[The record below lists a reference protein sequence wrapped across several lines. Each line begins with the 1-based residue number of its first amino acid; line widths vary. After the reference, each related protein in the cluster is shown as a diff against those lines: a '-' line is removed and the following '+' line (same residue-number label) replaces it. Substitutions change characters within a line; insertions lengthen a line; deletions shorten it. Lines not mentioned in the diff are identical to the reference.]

1 MRKKPLLLLQL
12 GEPPQEIAAQVGE
25 QADWFNAALAELG
38 YPIHLVR
45 PDLGLALPAYAEVS
59 AVMISGSWAMV
70 TDRLPWSERTGA
82 WLRDAFHAGMPMLGI
97 CYGHQLLAHALGG
110 TVGDNPN
117 GLEMGLLPVTLT
129 AQAQDDALLGSFP
142 SHFTAYLTHKQ
153 SVLVPPVG
161 AQVLATSDMDHC
173 QIIRY
178 SDRVLSS
185 QFHPEFTAD
194 TMLAC
199 ISRNETALKR
209 LGRDV
214 DEMRQLGEKP
224 IWARRLLLDFVNRFA

>member
-1 MRKKPLLLLQL
+1 MSKKPLLLLQM
-12 GEPPQEIAAQVGE
+12 GEPPREIALQVGE
-25 QADWFNAALAELG
+25 QGDWFNTALAECRCPL
-38 YPIHLVR
+38 YIVR
-45 PDLGLALPAYAEVS
+45 PDRGAPFPAFADVS
-59 AVMISGSWAMV
+59 AVVISGSWTMV

-82 WLRDAFHAGMPMLGI
+82 WLREAFQVGVPMLGI
-97 CYGHQLLAHALGG
+97 CYGHQLLADALGG
-110 TVGDNPN
+110 TVGDNPK
-117 GLEMGLLPVTLT
+117 GLEMGLLPVTL
-129 AQAQDDALLGSFP
+129 AAEAKNDALLGSFP
-142 SHFTAYLTHKQ
+142 SQFAAYLTHQQ

-161 AQVLATSDMDHC
+161 ARVLATSQFDDC

-199 ISRNETALKR
+199 IERNESTLKR
-209 LGRDV
+209 LGRDI
-214 DEMRQLGEKP
+214 DLMRQLREEP